1 MPLQVR
7 DYREFLDL
15 LTRRVRHLSGK
26 RQQAQAEIE
35 AYAAAEQQFA
45 RQHNSR
51 VRWSWGRAAVVGGLL
66 APPLLF
72 TGGPVVAA
80 AAGLWAQVANP
91 WTRHDQEWARRVG
104 PKIREMRSAMARIE
118 EIRTLP
124 VPQTPVLA
132 RERQTITEQLE
143 RATAEMRA
151 AVRLLDGWRR
161 LPAFEHDRLNAG
173 LSQRFW
179 RIWLGAT
186 VPWAIVWPRAGR
198 GAADVAAGATTAIV
212 ATAEEDVAGQVH
224 EATRP
229 PVVDDPGGGPG
240 AAPGSGGL
248 IVGALILLGLGLT
261 VAYAVKKLSEE
272 EES

>member
-51 VRWSWGRAAVVGGLL
+51 ARWSWGRAGLVTVMGPITGTVV
-66 APPLLF
+66 
-72 TGGPVVAA
+72 
-80 AAGLWAQVANP
+80 GLWAQVANP
-91 WTRHDQEWARRVG
+91 WTGHDREWARRVG

-143 RATAEMRA
+143 QATAEMRA

-173 LSQRFW
+173 RSQRFW
-179 RIWLGAT
+179 RIWLSAT